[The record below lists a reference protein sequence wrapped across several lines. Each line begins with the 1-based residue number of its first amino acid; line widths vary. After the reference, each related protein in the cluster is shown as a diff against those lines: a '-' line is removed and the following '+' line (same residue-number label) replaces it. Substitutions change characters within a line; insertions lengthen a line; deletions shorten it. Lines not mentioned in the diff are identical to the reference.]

1 MFTRPSLLFIQER
14 SPKMRQSTT
23 SVLSVGAYIYILIL
37 DHETIHRRHVRVGG
51 ISVHALWPQSSNH
64 CRMMYI
70 AGSGMIVCRSV
81 FFPVVFLM
89 PLKCIKRLLK
99 GGMQR
104 GTKRPCFEP
113 FADVPDDDEVPCYRF
128 TLVQPGGCMVVLLLE
143 EPEQRVRSVCKCI
156 TLYSRGSDAICP
168 NCGRTG
174 CFSSCSTDVWFQ
186 LYRKGLRMIGS
197 EPRLASMSR
206 LL

>member
-1 MFTRPSLLFIQER
+1 MFGSAEAVCMQLVT
-14 SPKMRQSTT
+14 
-23 SVLSVGAYIYILIL
+23 VL
-37 DHETIHRRHVRVGG
+37 R
-51 ISVHALWPQSSNH
+51 H

-70 AGSGMIVCRSV
+70 AGPGMIVCRSV
-81 FFPVVFLM
+81 FFPVVFWM

-113 FADVPDDDEVPCYRF
+113 FDHVPDDDQLPCYRF
-128 TLVQPGGCMVVLLLE
+128 TLVQPGGCMVLLLLE

-156 TLYSRGSDAICP
+156 TLYSRGSDASCP
-168 NCGRTG
+168 TCGRTG
-174 CFSSCSTDVWFQ
+174 SFSSCSTDVWFQ
-186 LYRKGLRMIGS
+186 LYRNGWRMIGS